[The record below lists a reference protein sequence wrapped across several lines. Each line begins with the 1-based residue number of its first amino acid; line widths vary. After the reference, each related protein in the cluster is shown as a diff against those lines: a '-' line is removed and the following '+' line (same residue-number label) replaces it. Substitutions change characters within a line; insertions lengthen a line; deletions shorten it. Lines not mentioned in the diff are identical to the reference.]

1 MQKKRP
7 LLALAVLAV
16 AVALLGWKPWDSDP
30 ASESPTAGVGD
41 TTPELSGIGLDAGT
55 GAALGGSGGPFSPAG
70 LAARKQQL
78 ALWQQRYD
86 RAEQVY
92 SSYRDATRYPHESRP
107 ISEHPDQVRPF
118 DPVTEDKTLRDAS
131 GKAVKGLR
139 LRTTQERVFLGGAE
153 SVTFTIA
160 AFDDSNK
167 AVTLTISQSSAQTIP
182 DTSTPVTP
190 IQAHVPFADDGAG
203 PDITASD
210 GKYSARLT
218 PATQGFSSYAGT
230 IRLLAQVTA
239 NGEQGVAHFDVVYSP
254 TVPATWLGVREAVEA
269 GSLNFYLKA
278 QVQVAGRYVVSGRV
292 YDADGK
298 PFALLQ
304 FNDQVATGVTEFK
317 LQVFGTLLHDKN
329 PPFPLRLVD
338 VEGFLLR
345 PDAFPDRSMMA
356 RRGGVV
362 YTSGSYGIDRFS
374 SAEWSSEERDRYLNE
389 YGRDMQEALDRISA
403 LQER

>member
-1 MQKKRP
+1 MRPKRW
-7 LLALAVLAV
+7 LVALVVLAVLVGLLAWV
-16 AVALLGWKPWDSDP
+16 LQDNAQATPAAKGGTAPLALHPVDG
-30 ASESPTAGVGD
+30 ENTGVEG
-41 TTPELSGIGLDAGT
+41 GAGT
-55 GAALGGSGGPFSPAG
+55 GGPYSPAG

-107 ISEHPDQVRPF
+107 LSEHPDQARPF
-118 DPVTEDKTLRDAS
+118 DPVSEDKTLRDAS

-139 LRTTQERVFLGGAE
+139 LRTSQERVFLGGAE
-153 SVTFTIA
+153 SVTFTIE
-160 AFDDSNK
+160 AFDDNNK
-167 AVTLTISQSSAQTIP
+167 AVSLLVSQSSAQTIP
-182 DTSTPVTP
+182 DTSTPITV
-190 IQAHVPFADDGAG
+190 IQAHVPFADNGAG

-218 PATQGFSSYAGT
+218 PASQGFANHSGT

-254 TVPATWLGVREAVEA
+254 LVPATWLGVREALEA

-278 QVQVAGRYVVSGRV
+278 QVQVAGRYVVSGRI
-292 YDADGK
+292 YDANGK

-304 FNDQVATGVTEFK
+304 FNDQVAAGVQEFK
-317 LQVFGTLLHDKN
+317 LQLFGALVRDKN

-338 VEGFLLR
+338 IDGFLLH
-345 PDAFPDRSMMA
+345 PDAFPDRAMMA
-356 RRGGVV
+356 RQSGVV
-362 YTSGSYGIDRFS
+362 HTSSRYGIDRFS
-374 SAEWSSEERDRYLNE
+374 SAEWSSEERDRYLRE
-389 YGRDMQEALDRISA
+389 YEQDVKEALDRIAA
-403 LQER
+403 LQ